1 MVNEDS
7 ASYDV
12 VIVGAGF
19 AGLYMLYRC
28 QQLGLRA
35 RVFEYGSGVGGTWYW
50 NRYPGARCDTES
62 IMYSYSF
69 DSDLQQEWSW
79 SERYAAQPEIEA
91 YLNHVTDR
99 FSLRRDITFDTR
111 VVSAHF
117 QDDTQRWHVKT
128 DRGETVDS
136 HFFITAVGC
145 LSIATTPTWPCQDE
159 FRGEVFHTS
168 AWPAVEPD
176 LRDKRVGVVGT
187 GSSAVQA
194 IPIIA
199 QQAKQLFVFQRT
211 ASFSIPARNAPT
223 NPSAEWRVKSH
234 YEELRQRARTSPIG
248 NFWDLPTKSALEV
261 SVEEREETFE
271 QFWGAG
277 SARFVLSFND
287 LTRDLA
293 ANDLAADFVRRKI
306 AETVKDPETARKLT
320 PHGYPIATKRIC
332 LDTNYYPTFNLPNV
346 TLIDVRADP
355 IVSLAP
361 SGLRTERAE
370 FELDVIVFATG
381 FDAVTGALTA
391 IDIRGRGG
399 VKLRDRWAD
408 GPHAFLG
415 LASAGFPNMF
425 MITGPLSPSALS
437 IVTVSIEQH
446 VDWIGDAIDYLHG
459 HGLSVIEAT
468 EQAESDWD
476 VEVEAAVAR
485 TLHPHAQFTY
495 YWGGNI
501 PGKPRKFLQ
510 FTGGVGPYRE
520 ICDAVARDGYRGFT
534 VS

>member
-1 MVNEDS
+1 VVNEDS

-19 AGLYMLYRC
+19 AGLYMLYKC

-145 LSIATTPTWPCQDE
+145 LSIATAPTWPCQDE

-223 NPSAEWRVKSH
+223 NPLEECRVKAH

-248 NFWDLPTKSALEV
+248 NFWNLPTKSALEV

-287 LTRDLA
+287 ITRDLA
-293 ANDLAADFVRRKI
+293 ANDLAADFLRRKI

-320 PHGYPIATKRIC
+320 PH
-332 LDTNYYPTFNLPNV
+332 
-346 TLIDVRADP
+346 
-355 IVSLAP
+355 
-361 SGLRTERAE
+361 
-370 FELDVIVFATG
+370 
-381 FDAVTGALTA
+381 
-391 IDIRGRGG
+391 
-399 VKLRDRWAD
+399 
-408 GPHAFLG
+408 
-415 LASAGFPNMF
+415 
-425 MITGPLSPSALS
+425 
-437 IVTVSIEQH
+437 
-446 VDWIGDAIDYLHG
+446 
-459 HGLSVIEAT
+459 
-468 EQAESDWD
+468 
-476 VEVEAAVAR
+476 
-485 TLHPHAQFTY
+485 
-495 YWGGNI
+495 
-501 PGKPRKFLQ
+501 
-510 FTGGVGPYRE
+510 
-520 ICDAVARDGYRGFT
+520 
-534 VS
+534 